1 MVWSQLDYN
10 STIWSPWLN
19 KDKLELEKYSDELLD
34 LSAITTYDPMYS
46 VIAMIDQLNW
56 QSLEYHRD
64 TSHLCLL
71 SKILHHQVHIP
82 TCDIP
87 APITAARSSHEKNL
101 SVPYMQEQMCTNI
114 HSSHI
119 QFHYGIN
126 YQK

>member
-1 MVWSQLDYN
+1 
-10 STIWSPWLN
+10 
-19 KDKLELEKYSDELLD
+19 
-34 LSAITTYDPMYS
+34 MYS
-46 VIAMIDQLNW
+46 VAAIIDQLNW
-56 QSLEYHRD
+56 QSLEHHRD
-64 TSHLCLL
+64 TFHLCLL

-126 YQK
+126 YQKYRITGNSHKRKHSQFEIIKLAS